1 MLSRLIRFA
10 RPLRYAW
17 DRASYRR
24 HADTSALR
32 ALKARYRG
40 KAMLVVGNGPSL
52 NRTPLDD
59 FSGVP
64 AIGMNKIDLI
74 YGRTKW
80 RPTLVVCVNDIVV
93 MQHAASFINSD
104 VPVYLSWKSRRLV
117 PPQQRGSVNF
127 FLSLIDDEFS
137 HDVESGIG
145 ASPTVT
151 YTALQFAYYMEADPV
166 IIFGVDHSFQASGPA
181 NSIAVRKGEDVNH
194 FDPNYFKA
202 GSVWG
207 VPDLD
212 GSERVYHLARQAFEA
227 VGRKVVDATIDGK
240 LKVFPKA
247 SMDEARVLA
256 GVPR

>member
-1 MLSRLIRFA
+1 MLSRLIRLA
-10 RPLRYAW
+10 RPFRYAW

-24 HADTSALR
+24 DADTAALQ
-32 ALKARYRG
+32 ALKGRYRG

-52 NRTPLDD
+52 NQTPLDD
-59 FSGVP
+59 FAGIP

-74 YGRTKW
+74 YRRTKW

-93 MQHAASFINSD
+93 MQHVASFVESE
-104 VPVYLSWKSRRLV
+104 VPVYLSWKSRRFV
-117 PPQQRGSVNF
+117 PARQRGSVNF
-127 FLSLIDDEFS
+127 FLSLIDDAFS
-137 HDVESGIG
+137 ADVVSGVG

-151 YTALQFAYYMEADPV
+151 YTALQFAHYMEADPV

-181 NSIAVRKGEDVNH
+181 NAIAVRKGDDVNH
-194 FDPNYFKA
+194 FDPHYFKA

-212 GSERVYHLARQAFEA
+212 GSERVYHLAKQAFDEA
-227 VGRKVVDATIDGK
+227 GRTVVDATIGGK
-240 LKVFPKA
+240 LDVFPKV
-247 SMDEARVLA
+247 SLDEARALA